1 MTDYLLGVLVGG
13 LNGIVIGYG
22 IRILWAKYQQHT
34 LEQRLS
40 QQSQQQEQELKEY
53 KKAKEEEAEDIVR
66 QSRKESSE
74 IRQNAL
80 RLEERLLKREQEL
93 DEKAHQVEQDTHILT
108 KKQEDI
114 DRLRE
119 RIQKEYEMLDQERE
133 RIAGMTEMQAKQ
145 AIMSQVEQN
154 HEKDLFDYS
163 YRLEHERKS
172 TLSEK
177 AKQIMVVAMQRYAQD
192 QVSEVATSRLHLPD
206 EESKGKIIGKEGRNI
221 RSLEQSTGVQ
231 VIIDDTPETIT
242 LSSFD
247 PIRRQVAKMSI
258 EHLIDDGRIQP
269 SRIEQFVQE
278 AQETIHQHIKES
290 GEQALYEMNI
300 TGIDP
305 QLTYVLGRL
314 QFRHSYGQ
322 NVLRHSLEVSHLS
335 AALAAELGANVQVA
349 KIAGLFHDVGKALD
363 HELEGSHVEIGRM
376 LLSKYSISE
385 DVIKA
390 MQAHHE
396 EYPYETI
403 ESRIV
408 QVADTL
414 SASRPGARKNSAQNY
429 LQRLKELEAVSN
441 AFEGVERSYALNAG
455 REIRVF
461 VTPEEIT
468 DFQAQNLARDIALRI
483 EENLQYPGE
492 IKVTLIRETRI
503 IDYAR

>member
-1 MTDYLLGVLVGG
+1 
-13 LNGIVIGYG
+13 
-22 IRILWAKYQQHT
+22 
-34 LEQRLS
+34 
-40 QQSQQQEQELKEY
+40 
-53 KKAKEEEAEDIVR
+53 
-66 QSRKESSE
+66 
-74 IRQNAL
+74 
-80 RLEERLLKREQEL
+80 
-93 DEKAHQVEQDTHILT
+93 
-108 KKQEDI
+108 
-114 DRLRE
+114 
-119 RIQKEYEMLDQERE
+119 
-133 RIAGMTEMQAKQ
+133 
-145 AIMSQVEQN
+145 
-154 HEKDLFDYS
+154 
-163 YRLEHERKS
+163 
-172 TLSEK
+172 
-177 AKQIMVVAMQRYAQD
+177 MVVAMQRYAQD

-247 PIRRQVAKMSI
+247 PIRRQVAKMAI

-269 SRIEQFVQE
+269 SRIELFVQE
-278 AQETIHQHIKES
+278 AQETIHQHIKEA

-305 QLTYVLGRL
+305 QLIYILGRL

-376 LLSKYSISE
+376 LLSRYTISE
-385 DVIKA
+385 EVIKA

-429 LQRLKELEAVSN
+429 LQRLRELEAVSN
-441 AFEGVERSYALNAG
+441 AFEGVEKSYALNAG

-483 EENLQYPGE
+483 EDSLQYPGE